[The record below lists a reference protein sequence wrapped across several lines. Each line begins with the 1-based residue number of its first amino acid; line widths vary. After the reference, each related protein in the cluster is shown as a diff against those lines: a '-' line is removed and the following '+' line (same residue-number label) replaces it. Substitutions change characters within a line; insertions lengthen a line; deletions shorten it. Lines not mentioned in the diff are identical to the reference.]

1 MCVEVCPEVVL
12 ASGRIFQKT
21 VKSETWMQFSF
32 HIQVNPVTCLGCG
45 NCAVACPINRQVDK
59 VLTSKGTL
67 TSDEVILAVDKGLA
81 KVFHE
86 EKCTGCRT
94 CEEHCPT
101 RSIQVSRTLA
111 MNQGYIYD
119 DDDFT
124 ES

>member
-81 KVFHE
+81 KVFH
-86 EKCTGCRT
+86 
-94 CEEHCPT
+94 
-101 RSIQVSRTLA
+101 
-111 MNQGYIYD
+111 
-119 DDDFT
+119 
-124 ES
+124 